1 MFESIPLLAFITPG
15 WPELIIL
22 GVLGVLIFGKRLP
35 EVGKS
40 IGTGIVEFKKGLSGV
55 QEQIDNQSSKSDGD
69 EELEDFEQKGSTFE
83 GSDEEAEVSSS
94 RSLNSSTSSSS
105 S

>member
-1 MFESIPLLAFITPG
+1 MFEAIPQLAFITPG

-22 GVLGVLIFGKRLP
+22 AVVGVLIFGKRLP

-55 QEQIDNQSSKSDGD
+55 QEEIDNQASKSNSN
-69 EELEDFEQKGSTFE
+69 ELEDFEEKGQTFE
-83 GSDEEAEVSSS
+83 GSEQQSETSSQRSSS
-94 RSLNSSTSSSS
+94 AST
-105 S
+105 